1 MKRLSMIIAI
11 MENDVL
17 DADEENV
24 STLKIL
30 FAYLYKQYRDIIRAP
45 EELNNPLTRVLSRNR
60 SIDSFEEEDYIRNF
74 RFSKNQLKDIIKF
87 FQMPVKL
94 YSQYRHVF
102 CSEELLL
109 VVLFYLHYPCNTIDL
124 TFKEIFGWDSWKVNL
139 GVKIFSNWLL
149 DNWSYLIYDNM
160 KYWLPSFPY
169 FAERIRQKLESYGCY
184 FPSDPGV
191 FIIKGFID
199 CTVYTSCRP
208 GSGPTTEGIN
218 SPRHHPLIQRSFYN
232 GWKSF
237 HGVKWQ
243 TASLPNG
250 FI

>member
-102 CSEELLL
+102 CS
-109 VVLFYLHYPCNTIDL
+109 
-124 TFKEIFGWDSWKVNL
+124 DS
-139 GVKIFSNWLL
+139 
-149 DNWSYLIYDNM
+149 IY
-160 KYWLPSFPY
+160 
-169 FAERIRQKLESYGCY
+169 
-184 FPSDPGV
+184 
-191 FIIKGFID
+191 IILATQSI
-199 CTVYTSCRP
+199 
-208 GSGPTTEGIN
+208 
-218 SPRHHPLIQRSFYN
+218 
-232 GWKSF
+232 
-237 HGVKWQ
+237 
-243 TASLPNG
+243 
-250 FI
+250 